1 LPAAERINEMG
12 ILDFLFGKKVE
23 IELPDEDG
31 KTVKRTVAK
40 KELDKLVDKGLA
52 VYGGAITVHVLDPND
67 GYYSEEW
74 EVGEDVEP
82 DIVAQFADQ
91 ARELYVLVY
100 YERGEANHLYT
111 KKEIWEKQRDIFRMI
126 ADGVDQDVIDRH
138 MNELKRKIQQ
148 K

>member
-1 LPAAERINEMG
+1 MG
-12 ILDFLFGKKVE
+12 ILDFLFEKKVE
-23 IELPDEDG
+23 IELTDDDG

-40 KELDKLVDKGLA
+40 KELDRLVDKGLA
-52 VYGGAITVHVLDPND
+52 VYGGAITVHILDLNE
-67 GYYSEEW
+67 GYHTEEW

-82 DIVAQFADQ
+82 EIVAQFADP

-100 YERGEANHLYT
+100 YKRGEANRMVA
-111 KKEIWEKQRDIFRMI
+111 KKEIWEKQSNIFRMI
-126 ADGVDQDVIDRH
+126 EDGVDQDVIDSH